1 MLEILVHSTAVT
13 AVPVIIWLGVLLAP
27 WRPWSTRERLE
38 VDAQGRRAADLS
50 DVTVLIPAR
59 NEADALPA
67 TLAALQCQGHGL
79 QVVVIDDQSS
89 DGTAT
94 IAAGFP
100 GARVVSAQPLPA
112 GWTGK
117 LWALEQG
124 KSQVRTSIT
133 LLLDADIQLQP
144 GLLATL
150 LAFKR
155 RERLHFVS
163 LMADLRRSGFWDC
176 LLLPAFVYYFKLLYP
191 FALSNARSRHVAAA
205 AGGCVL
211 VDTEVLRRVG
221 AFACL
226 RDALIDDCALARQV
240 KNAGY
245 RSWMGLSRDVI
256 SLRPYGSLTSI
267 HDMVARTA
275 FTQLGYSVWLLL
287 GVTLIFMVAYGAPF
301 VLLDVP
307 IDRPWALIAWAAMT
321 LSYLPILRYYRMS
334 PLWAL
339 LLPLSAALYLGM
351 TWSSA
356 IRYWRG
362 VRSQWKG
369 RRYTPDSLR
378 TRRTLEKTPSD
389 ADTPS

>member
-1 MLEILVHSTAVT
+1 MPSVFALLPAVMWVGLLLV
-13 AVPVIIWLGVLLAP
+13 P

-38 VDAQGRRAADLS
+38 AHAQTQTLTDLGAI
-50 DVTVLIPAR
+50 TVLIPAR
-59 NEADALPA
+59 NEAD
-67 TLAALQCQGHGL
+67 TLGTTLTALQRQGSRL

-89 DGTAT
+89 DATASV
-94 IAAGFP
+94 AASFP
-100 GARVVSAQPLPA
+100 DTRVVNGQPLPE

-124 KSQVRTSIT
+124 NAGVHTPMT

-144 GLLATL
+144 GLLSTL
-150 LAFKR
+150 LAFKQ
-155 RERLHFVS
+155 REGVQLVS
-163 LMADLRRSGFWDC
+163 LMADLRRRGFYDH

-191 FALSNARSRHVAAA
+191 FALSNARSRYVAAA

-211 VDTEVLRRVG
+211 VDTKVLQRIG

-226 RDALIDDCALARQV
+226 RDALIDDCTLARQI

-245 RSWMGLSRDVI
+245 RTWMGLSRDVI
-256 SLRPYGSLTSI
+256 SVRPYGSLGAV
-267 HDMVARTA
+267 HEMVARTA
-275 FTQLGYSVWLLL
+275 FTQLGYSIWMLLA
-287 GVTLIFMVAYGAPF
+287 VTLIFVLAYAGPF
-301 VLLDVP
+301 ALLDIP
-307 IDRPWALIAWAAMT
+307 PERPWALIAWAAMT
-321 LSYLPILRYYRMS
+321 LSYLPILRYYRLS

-339 LLPLSAALYLGM
+339 LLPLSALVYLGM

-369 RRYTPDSLR
+369 RLYRPAPAHA
-378 TRRTLEKTPSD
+378 RRPLEKAPSD
-389 ADTPS
+389 ADTRP